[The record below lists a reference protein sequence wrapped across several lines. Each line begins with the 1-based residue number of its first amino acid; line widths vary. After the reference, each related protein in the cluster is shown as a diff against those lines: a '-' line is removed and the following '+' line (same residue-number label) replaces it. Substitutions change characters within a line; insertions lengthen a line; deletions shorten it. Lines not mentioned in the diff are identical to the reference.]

1 MSLNGDLE
9 HFPIIDII
17 QLLHGSR
24 KSGVFKLT
32 SEKGESQLVFH
43 DGDLVSANFLNSR
56 VRIGQVLVSAG
67 AITEEQLAQALD
79 IQNNAGDERKP
90 LVITLLE
97 HNMVDETAAYNGIES
112 LIEMTIVEVLTWKEG
127 HFSLDIGKSSNVDG
141 YHFSRTKFPQRIL
154 LNSQGILMESL
165 RIFDEKV
172 RDGTMD
178 EILSIAG
185 VSNLD
190 LDVEQSGL
198 SAPVLTSGGSDLK
211 DTPSLLLQLLAEQRD
226 MIQRSSDQSYRE
238 VGAVKKLI
246 VDEFPQGDKEQKR
259 QLLSLLAGSVPEGHV
274 PDVPLG
280 IAVIVLTR
288 SPLLSAMFRS
298 ICCQEGVYAVAS
310 DNIALLD
317 INVRLL
323 LCQALQLVIFLDAP
337 HEDATEE
344 TIQLCKDLK
353 KYPQASVVLVACA
366 HFWSTLGL
374 QALSSGIRSIIP
386 RPCKECAK
394 EALLQQAVVFS
405 SGLGAFLRTLSS
417 EYGSGVDQHFFAC
430 ISRLRSCKTREEIT
444 DAVLAYLIAQFE
456 RAIVFLVTE
465 SELVAEQSFGVMGD
479 KGEGVVPLD
488 NLHIP
493 FDDQPVFEEVIKT
506 GRMYYG
512 FHSDSA
518 CPHQLYRV
526 VGRPD
531 SPEMLVFPL
540 VCANSVLA
548 FIYADFESK
557 PASSP
562 SIHHLD
568 ALLQYTTAQISISAY
583 RSKLKLL
590 LEQQRMQESTGSSPI
605 SSLSKQG
612 S

>member
-9 HFPIIDII
+9 HFPIIDVI

-24 KSGVFKLT
+24 KSGVFRLS

-67 AITEEQLAQALD
+67 AITEAQLAQALE
-79 IQNNAGDERKP
+79 IQNSAGDDRKP

-127 HFSLDIGKSSNVDG
+127 HFSLDIAKNDSADG

-190 LDVEQSGL
+190 LDAEQPGIN
-198 SAPVLTSGGSDLK
+198 APVITANGRDQDSS
-211 DTPSLLLQLLAEQRD
+211 PALLQQLLAEQRY
-226 MIQRSSDQSYRE
+226 MLQRSSDQSYRE
-238 VGAVKKLI
+238 VAAVKKLI
-246 VDEFPQGDKEQKR
+246 VDEFSSAAKAQKR
-259 QLLSLLAGSVPEGHV
+259 QLLSLLAAPV
-274 PDVPLG
+274 PDATVPTASPG
-280 IAVIVLTR
+280 IAVIVITQ
-288 SPLLSAMFRS
+288 SPLLSTMFRS
-298 ICCQEGVYAVAS
+298 ICYQEGVYVVSSETIAS
-310 DNIALLD
+310 LE

-323 LCQALQLVIFLDAP
+323 LCQTLHLVIFLDAP
-337 HEDATEE
+337 HEDATQD
-344 TIQLCKDLK
+344 TIQICKDLQ
-353 KYPQASVVLVACA
+353 KYTQASVVLVACA
-366 HFWSTLGL
+366 HFWAALGL

-386 RPCKECAK
+386 RPCKECA
-394 EALLQQAVVFS
+394 EESSLQQAVAFCS
-405 SGLGAFLRTLSS
+405 ELGAFLRTLAS
-417 EYGSGVDQHFFAC
+417 EYSSCDDQRFFTC
-430 ISRLRSCKTREEIT
+430 ISRLRDCKTRAEIT
-444 DAVLAYLIAQFE
+444 DAILAYLIALFE

-465 SELVAEQSFGVMGD
+465 SELVAEQSFGVRGD
-479 KGEGVVPLD
+479 KDEGVTPLCD
-488 NLHIP
+488 LRIP
-493 FDDQPVFEEVIKT
+493 LDDQPIFEDVIKT
-506 GRMYYG
+506 GQMYYG

-540 VCANSVLA
+540 IRANAIVA
-548 FIYADFESK
+548 FIYADFGSK
-557 PASSP
+557 PAASP
-562 SIHHLD
+562 SLHSLD
-568 ALLQYTTAQISISAY
+568 ALLQYTTAQISVSAY
-583 RSKLKLL
+583 RYKLKSL
-590 LEQQRMQESTGSSPI
+590 LEQQSGQAPVRS
-605 SSLSKQG
+605 
-612 S
+612 